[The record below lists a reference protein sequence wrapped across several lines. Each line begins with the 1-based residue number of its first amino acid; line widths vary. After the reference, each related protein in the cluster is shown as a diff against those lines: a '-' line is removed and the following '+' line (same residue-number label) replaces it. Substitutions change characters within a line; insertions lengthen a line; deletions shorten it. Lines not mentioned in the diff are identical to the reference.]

1 MCSEP
6 KPAQISWLPSF
17 LPSFLPLPRPLCI
30 QIAIWLTLQI
40 GTQLPTAAAI
50 QLSSAQSLKLFQVA
64 DLRVKRG
71 VPFFLRSLMTR
82 EISGPNQINRFASPR
97 RLPHPTINHR
107 KANRPGLP
115 YLGTWT
121 RFGRF
126 SLSLPLHFTSLSLP
140 STKVALSL
148 VRISRSPTL
157 LLCRKLL

>member
-17 LPSFLPLPRPLCI
+17 LPRPLCI

-40 GTQLPTAAAI
+40 GTQLPTAAAA
-50 QLSSAQSLKLFQVA
+50 SARSLKLFRVA
-64 DLRVKRG
+64 DPRVKRG
-71 VPFFLRSLMTR
+71 VPSFLPLLSLMTR
-82 EISGPNQINRFASPR
+82 EISGPNQINRFASPPSER
-97 RLPHPTINHR
+97 RTVVQGCRLS
-107 KANRPGLP
+107 KFGLFFP
-115 YLGTWT
+115 L
-121 RFGRF
+121 
-126 SLSLPLHFTSLSLP
+126 LALHFTSLSLP